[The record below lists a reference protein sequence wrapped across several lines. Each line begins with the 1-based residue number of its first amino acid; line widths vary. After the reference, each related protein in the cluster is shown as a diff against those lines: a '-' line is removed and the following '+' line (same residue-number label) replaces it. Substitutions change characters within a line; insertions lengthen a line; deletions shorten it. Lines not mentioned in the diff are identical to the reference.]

1 MERIVGLVTLD
12 MKFASLFREA
22 ISKMGVKTIHTVSID
37 NLPLSVNVI
46 VTKRGEFQVD
56 AVNRRTLY
64 LEDYRSM
71 EELIERVLEVLN
83 GVESYQNILIAI
95 DPGKTIGVAYSVN
108 DKIIRTSKYFH
119 EESMF
124 EDVKAFLDRHREAEE
139 KMILVGSTTTQEELS
154 RFLEMLTK
162 YLRSIEGL
170 KIEVIDEFRTAR
182 GLIPREK
189 GLSKDEYSAILLL
202 LRRRTRFKKGE
213 T

>member
-46 VTKRGEFQVD
+46 VTKRSEFQVD

-119 EESMF
+119 EES
-124 EDVKAFLDRHREAEE
+124 
-139 KMILVGSTTTQEELS
+139 
-154 RFLEMLTK
+154 
-162 YLRSIEGL
+162 
-170 KIEVIDEFRTAR
+170 
-182 GLIPREK
+182 
-189 GLSKDEYSAILLL
+189 
-202 LRRRTRFKKGE
+202 
-213 T
+213 